1 MRKRIFNTIPLVLL
15 LVCVAQAADLGVSE
29 SVIDYGT
36 VKEGPPVIKTVTLTN
51 TGNRSITIAKA
62 VAS

>member
-1 MRKRIFNTIPLVLL
+1 MKKLLTIAAIGMLFFSFSIY
-15 LVCVAQAADLGVSE
+15 AADLGVSE

-36 VKEGPPVIKTVTLTN
+36 IPEGPPVIKTVTLTN
-51 TGNRSITIAKA
+51 TGNQSLSIAKA

>member
-1 MRKRIFNTIPLVLL
+1 MKKSIFGAVPLVLL
-15 LVCVAQAADLGVSE
+15 LICTARAADIGVSE

-36 VKEGPPVIKTVTLTN
+36 VKEGPPVVKTVTLTN
-51 TGNRSITIAKA
+51 TGSTPITIAKA

>member
-1 MRKRIFNTIPLVLL
+1 MRKLIFGAVPLALFL
-15 LVCVAQAADLGVSE
+15 ICTAGAADLGVSE

-36 VKEGPPVIKTVTLTN
+36 VKEGPPIVKTVTLTN
-51 TGNRSITIAKA
+51 TGNKPITIAKA

>member
-1 MRKRIFNTIPLVLL
+1 MKKLIFAAIPLVLIL
-15 LVCVAQAADLGVSE
+15 ICTARAADLGVSE
-29 SVIDYGT
+29 TVIDYGT

-51 TGNRSITIAKA
+51 NGDRPITIAKA